1 MLLQLKPLFMGE
13 IESLPIDA
21 ELDFS
26 GVEFQ
31 GIHPFTQPVRV
42 KGEAACS
49 AGVVTLRAAAEFR
62 FDGHCDRCNEAI
74 QRPFRI
80 PMEHILVASL
90 NNEETDDFVLIDT

>member
-13 IESLPIDA
+13 MESLPIDA

-42 KGEAACS
+42 KGEAVCS
-49 AGVVTLRAAAEFR
+49 AGIPVRRPLRSL
-62 FDGHCDRCNEAI
+62 
-74 QRPFRI
+74 QRGVSKAVPDSHGAYPGGI
-80 PMEHILVASL
+80 PEQ
-90 NNEETDDFVLIDT
+90 

>member
-49 AGVVTLRAAAEFR
+49 AGS
-62 FDGHCDRCNEAI
+62 
-74 QRPFRI
+74 
-80 PMEHILVASL
+80 ASAG
-90 NNEETDDFVLIDT
+90 NRRGAVHWC

>member
-31 GIHPFTQPVRV
+31 GIHPFYTASP
-42 KGEAACS
+42 GE
-49 AGVVTLRAAAEFR
+49 GRGRLFGRVVTRGRRRNSGSTAI
-62 FDGHCDRCNEAI
+62 GDRCNEAI
-74 QRPFRI
+74 KGRSGFPWSISWWR
-80 PMEHILVASL
+80 L
-90 NNEETDDFVLIDT
+90 